1 MLILSISDEEQAS
14 QLIPHVKRR
23 AHALILFTAAA
34 FEGSSLSSPDTD
46 VGGLN
51 KLVSALLEISSSQN
65 IPDIAE
71 THGSLVEIAQ
81 AGSVALSECT
91 RSMNATHFIASIAN
105 ILKEGRPEER
115 VSRGVLAETL
125 DVFVDKL
132 PTVSKSIRE
141 GSSSTIKV
149 IVTEIKRLLPLG
161 DETLVAAA
169 LRALKAIGSSVVLGE
184 EGSLVDCLPLILTA
198 SKVNQL
204 TAAAVAALPSLWY
217 VSSGASPGII

>member
-1 MLILSISDEEQAS
+1 LLTAFISDDEQAS

-46 VGGLN
+46 VESLN

-71 THGSLVEIAQ
+71 AHGNLVEIAQ
-81 AGSVALSECT
+81 AASVALSACT
-91 RSMNATHFIASIAN
+91 GSMNATHFVASIAN
-105 ILKEGRPEER
+105 ILKVGRPDER

-132 PTVSKSIRE
+132 PLVSRSTRE
-141 GSSSTIKV
+141 EASPTIKA
-149 IVTEIKRLLPLG
+149 IVGEIKRLLELG
-161 DETLVAAA
+161 DESLVATA
-169 LRALKAIGSSVVLGE
+169 LRALEAIGSSMVPGE

-198 SKVNQL
+198 SKVTQL
-204 TAAAVAALPSLWY
+204 TSAAVAALPSLWC
-217 VSSGASPGII
+217 VSSDFPFGET

>member
-1 MLILSISDEEQAS
+1 MFADPFYYSDDEQAS

-71 THGSLVEIAQ
+71 AHGSLVEIAQ
-81 AGSVALSECT
+81 AASVALSECT
-91 RSMNATHFIASIAN
+91 KSMNAAHFVASIAN
-105 ILKEGRPEER
+105 ILKEGRPDEL

-132 PTVSKSIRE
+132 PSVSKSTRE
-141 GSSSTIKV
+141 EASSTIKT
-149 IVTEIKRLLPLG
+149 IVTEIKRFLPLG
-161 DETLVAAA
+161 DEELVATA
-169 LRALKAIGSSVVLGE
+169 LRALKAIGSSIVPGE
-184 EGSLVDCLPLILTA
+184 EGSLVNCLPLILTA

-204 TAAAVAALPSLWY
+204 TAAAVAVLPPLWY
-217 VSSGASPGII
+217 V